1 MPKNKTKPTKDY
13 KQVGGTH
20 YDQKIQHVDFVVANE
35 IPYMDAQ
42 VMRYICRHDRKNG
55 AEDVRKAMHY
65 CEMILEKVY
74 NEKP

>member
-1 MPKNKTKPTKDY
+1 M
-13 KQVGGTH
+13 
-20 YDQKIQHVDFVVANE
+20 DFVVANE

>member
-1 MPKNKTKPTKDY
+1 MVKPF
-13 KQVGGTH
+13 KQVAGDH
-20 YDQKIQHVDFVVANE
+20 YDQPIEHVDFVVAND

-55 AEDVRKAMHY
+55 SEDVRKAIHY

-74 NEKP
+74 GEEV